1 VPSRRAD
8 QALVEDGLAPTIEA
22 ARAFIMEG
30 RAYQGEE
37 RLDKPSDPVK
47 PGLTLSVREGRPFV
61 SRGAHKLLGA
71 FEAFGLDVDGKVCLD
86 VGSSTGG
93 FTDVMLRH
101 GARRVYAVDVGYGL
115 LDWRLRSDP
124 RVTVMERTNARF
136 LKSEMFPERPQF
148 GATDVSFISLKAV
161 LPAAL
166 PLLAG
171 DAPFVALI
179 KPQFEAPRDKVGPR
193 GVVRDPAVH
202 RAVIEDVAA
211 CASGLGFRAEGL
223 EFSPITGPE
232 GNVEF
237 LLYISRRNDP
247 RSIVDSA
254 RVERVVSAAYDKFMK
269 SAD

>member
-8 QALVEDGLAPTIEA
+8 QALFEDGLAPTIEA

-47 PGLTLSVREGRPFV
+47 PGLPLSVREGRPFV

-71 FEAFGLDVDGKVCLD
+71 LTAFGLDVDGRVCLD

-93 FTDVMLRH
+93 FTDVMLRR

-124 RVTVMERTNARF
+124 RVVVMERTNARF
-136 LKSEMFPERPQF
+136 LKPEMFPEPPEF
-148 GATDVSFISLKAV
+148 GATDVSFISLKV
-161 LPAAL
+161 ILPAAL
-166 PLLAG
+166 PVLTG
-171 DAPFVALI
+171 DARFVALI
-179 KPQFEAPRDKVGPR
+179 KPQFEAPREQVGPR

-202 RAVIEDVAA
+202 RAVIADVVS
-211 CASGLGFRAEGL
+211 CAEGLGFRAEGL
-223 EFSPITGPE
+223 DFSPITGPE
-232 GNVEF
+232 GNIEF
-237 LLYISRRNDP
+237 LLYISRRNGALP
-247 RSIVDSA
+247 GVDSA
-254 RVERVVSAAYDKFMK
+254 RIARVVSASYDKFVK
-269 SAD
+269 SGE